1 MLNVIL
7 LKNAM
12 LNVILLGIAELNA
25 ILMSVSMLNVTFLI
39 KCRYNILPIMCL
51 GGQSLKVHL
60 HWRRGVVENACDN
73 KTCLDSL
80 GSMTIMI
87 NQLSVSVTG
96 GSVGLRFVLQL
107 LFSEKL

>member
-12 LNVILLGIAELNA
+12 LKAILLRIAELNA
-25 ILMSVSMLNVTFLI
+25 ILMSVSMLNISFLI
-39 KCRYNILPIMCL
+39 KCSYNILPILRL
-51 GGQSLKVHL
+51 GGKRLKVHL
-60 HWRRGVVENACDN
+60 HWRRGVVENAGDS
-73 KTCLDSL
+73 KACLGSL

-96 GSVGLRFVLQL
+96 GSVGPRFVSQL